1 MSDQV
6 FRWIA
11 TLGVALVA
19 AAFVVVAVQAV
30 AISREL
36 RQMQGRV
43 AGFLASA
50 EPAIARLEP
59 MIERA
64 TELIDTAMPQIQLAG
79 ATIEK
84 AGLVLDRARVTIDK
98 AGASI
103 ERAAPVIEQART
115 VLGNANLAIE
125 ENRPNVAEITG
136 QLADIARV
144 GREQVDRLGALLGD
158 AGDRAHARLAQIDDT
173 VSATVEQVG
182 EVGTALKRAA
192 MRPVREANGVAAGIS
207 AAVATF
213 VKGRRSSPDMATQ
226 DEEMFI

>member
-11 TLGVALVA
+11 TLGVVLVA
-19 AAFVVVAVQAV
+19 AAFVVLAMAAV

-43 AGFLASA
+43 AGFLANA

-79 ATIEK
+79 EAIEK
-84 AGLVLDRARVTIDK
+84 IGPVLERARVTIDK
-98 AGASI
+98 AGANI
-103 ERAAPVIEQART
+103 ERAGPVIEQARN

-136 QLADIARV
+136 QLAGIARA
-144 GREQVDRLGALLGD
+144 GGEQVDRLGSLLED
-158 AGDRAHARLAQIDDT
+158 AGDRAHARLAQIDET
-173 VSATVEQVG
+173 VAATVEQVG

-207 AAVATF
+207 AAVATY
-213 VKGRRSSPDMATQ
+213 VKGRRSPPDMATQ